1 MEISRASAVNSAWN
15 EGCPKSTIN
24 PYSYFGKSEI
34 STIFNTQ
41 RGRNGIPAYLVEQ
54 MRRAPRDSG
63 QAGRPTFWTA
73 YQFDLGVSCAPL
85 ANSGQPERDPAT
97 GRRDPQF
104 DLGVSCAPLANSGQ
118 IGTNVSSSCDASF
131 ASASCACGSPSC
143 GVCASY
149 HLALRPPLFILNEWT
164 RVLLEKLL
172 RLLTNFAAGR
182 RESNRFLE
190 PFVCFLYVSGPE
202 IHNAQI
208 EVPLHML
215 RIVL

>member
-1 MEISRASAVNSAWN
+1 MEPGDRKKAWRK
-15 EGCPKSTIN
+15 KSPTNGDQQGKIKRFWTERD
-24 PYSYFGKSEI
+24 PDIKRPDRVFGS
-34 STIFNTQ
+34 S
-41 RGRNGIPAYLVEQ
+41 
-54 MRRAPRDSG
+54 RDS
-63 QAGRPTFWTA
+63 
-73 YQFDLGVSCAPL
+73 QFDGGVSCSWR

-172 RLLTNFAAGR
+172 RLLTNFAVRR